1 MKRWTT
7 LGLALTLILALTGCN
22 KYAQGRQNTPLNSPE
37 NIDKVSQIPGD
48 DNLANTISNSDNE
61 ENLITD
67 VYQQNLNLQTLQDLV
82 DRYGED
88 LNWDD
93 FASYYSEDVGSGL
106 YIYRYPIDWDYCLL
120 IGGSSLELPPMYIRL
135 VSEYNAES
143 YIDVRY
149 EDIDNFID
157 SIPKTSEFSYDEVLA
172 TYKENDPGVKS
183 NGFHNTSRAALETI
197 SDVLGQAKNE
207 CTIAYDTVD
216 ISYDSTTS
224 IWEIA
229 FYTEG
234 SAGGGQTVYMDSY
247 GVTCLLVYGE

>member
-1 MKRWTT
+1 MKRWTI

-22 KYAQGRQNTPLNSPE
+22 NYAQDSQNTPLNSSK
-37 NIDKVSQIPGD
+37 NIDNVSQIPGD

-120 IGGSSLELPPMYIRL
+120 IGGNSLELPPMYIRL

-172 TYKENDPGVKS
+172 TYKKMTRE
-183 NGFHNTSRAALETI
+183 
-197 SDVLGQAKNE
+197 
-207 CTIAYDTVD
+207 
-216 ISYDSTTS
+216 
-224 IWEIA
+224 
-229 FYTEG
+229 
-234 SAGGGQTVYMDSY
+234 
-247 GVTCLLVYGE
+247 